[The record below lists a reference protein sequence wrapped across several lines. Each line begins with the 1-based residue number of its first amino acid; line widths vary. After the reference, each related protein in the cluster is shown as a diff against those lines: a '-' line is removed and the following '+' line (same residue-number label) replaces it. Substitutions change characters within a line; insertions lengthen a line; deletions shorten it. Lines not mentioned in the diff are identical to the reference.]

1 MTTDRETVNVYAQK
15 AKDYA
20 NLPVAEEQ
28 TLALDMFCAGLK
40 PGGHILD
47 LGSGPGLHTLEL
59 MKRGFT
65 ARAIDATPEFVEAAR
80 ANGVDAHL
88 GTFDDL
94 TEKNAYD
101 GIWASFSLLHAPR
114 ADFPRHIAA
123 CKRALRDGGCLFLGL
138 KLGTGEKR
146 DDLGRFY
153 SFYSEEE
160 LRDILTNAGF
170 DRLQS
175 QTGKGKGLAGTI
187 DPFILM
193 TAHA

>member
-1 MTTDRETVNVYAQK
+1 MSDRETVGVYARK

-20 NLPVAEEQ
+20 NLPMAQEQ
-28 TLALDMFCAGLK
+28 IDALDMFSAGLK
-40 PGGHILD
+40 PGAHILD
-47 LGSGPGLHTLEL
+47 LGSGPGIHTREL
-59 MKRGFT
+59 MQRGFT

-80 ANGVDAHL
+80 ASGVDAHL

-94 TEKNAYD
+94 TEENAYD

-146 DDLGRFY
+146 DNLGRFY
-153 SFYSEEE
+153 SYYSEDE
-160 LRDILTNAGF
+160 LHDILSKAGF

-175 QTGKGKGLAGTI
+175 RIGKGKGLAGTI

>member
-1 MTTDRETVNVYAQK
+1 MSDQETVSVYARK

-20 NLPVAEEQ
+20 NLPMTQEQ
-28 TLALDMFCAGLK
+28 ADALDMFSAALK
-40 PGGHILD
+40 PGAHILD
-47 LGSGPGLHTLEL
+47 LGCGPGLHTLEL
-59 MKRGFT
+59 IKRGFT
-65 ARAIDATPEFVEAAR
+65 ARAIDATPEFVETAR
-80 ANGVDAHL
+80 TKGIDAYL
-88 GTFDDL
+88 ATFDDL
-94 TEKNAYD
+94 TEESAYD

-114 ADFPRHIAA
+114 AAFPRHIAA

-138 KLGTGEKR
+138 KLGTGEER

-153 SFYSEEE
+153 SYYTEEE
-160 LRDILTNAGF
+160 LREILTNAGF

-175 QTGKGKGLAGTI
+175 QTGQGKGLAGTV